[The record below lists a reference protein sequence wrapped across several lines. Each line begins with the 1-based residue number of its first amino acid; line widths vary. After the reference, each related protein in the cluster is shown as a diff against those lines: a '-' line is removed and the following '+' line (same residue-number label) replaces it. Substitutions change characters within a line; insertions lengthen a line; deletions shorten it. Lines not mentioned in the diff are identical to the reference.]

1 MLIISKNKVII
12 KYIICFYQKI
22 LFKLISMDTE
32 NDNKNWFKKTLEV
45 SFKDIKKSQINKIWD
60 FKI

>member
-1 MLIISKNKVII
+1 
-12 KYIICFYQKI
+12 
-22 LFKLISMDTE
+22 MDTE